1 MCPPGGRRNRR
12 GRTLAARTHHHQSWF
27 LFRYNFFRLSA
38 SSSAFR
44 SSPPPLRRRR
54 SCRPC
59 GQAQVARRCTGSR
72 PGRRS
77 VAQVYT
83 YSSFYNIIII
93 TVLYVHDVGSYV
105 NTVIARARAH
115 VRVVSARNRQQ
126 VTLRQR
132 RRRRRRRSKGTD
144 TDTAADDSHSA
155 TVYPPPAAPYG
166 SSPARHRIWRP
177 PSTRTTTLPQNQ
189 YPVPAEA
196 ERSGTCFAIPSFVFL
211 TVATE

>member
-12 GRTLAARTHHHQSWF
+12 GRTLAARTHHHSWF
-27 LFRYNFFRLSA
+27 LFRYNFFRLFA

-44 SSPPPLRRRR
+44 SSPPPARRRR

-93 TVLYVHDVGSYV
+93 IIIITVLYVHDVGSYV
-105 NTVIARARAH
+105 NTVIACARARTSTSLVPETDNRWRYGSVAVV
-115 VRVVSARNRQQ
+115 VRRAPTPTPPPPPPTTPTRQPSTPHPPHHTGRHPRA
-126 VTLRQR
+126 VASDGHR
-132 RRRRRRRSKGTD
+132 RRGRRRYLRTSTQYQQRLNDRVPVSLFPRS
-144 TDTAADDSHSA
+144 
-155 TVYPPPAAPYG
+155 
-166 SSPARHRIWRP
+166 
-177 PSTRTTTLPQNQ
+177 
-189 YPVPAEA
+189 
-196 ERSGTCFAIPSFVFL
+196 CF
-211 TVATE
+211 